1 VFMASRGRV
10 EVEDFDEG
18 NPRGSVNLLGGIIEY
33 YYGAFGTFDSRT
45 GNPVSG
51 YDRKFKYDERMSMGV
66 EPPFFPTV
74 TQDGV
79 RNVTLFSFGQR
90 EQVY

>member
-1 VFMASRGRV
+1 
-10 EVEDFDEG
+10 
-18 NPRGSVNLLGGIIEY
+18 VNLLGGIIEY
-33 YYGAFGTFDSRT
+33 FYGAFGMFDSRT
-45 GNPVSG
+45 GNPTSG
-51 YDRKFKYDERMSMGV
+51 YDRKFTYDQRMSLGV